1 MGMGMGELQPNQKY
15 VVLVEVYGPTSK
27 NVGDMFDQ
35 MLLMLH
41 EQFGSKVKWTA
52 HADKASNDPLG
63 KFASKSKRASKGK
76 RGGKR
81 GKPR

>member
-15 VVLVEVYGPTSK
+15 VVLVEVYGPASK

-41 EQFGSKVKWTA
+41 EQFGSKVKWA
-52 HADKASNDPLG
+52 VHADKAGNDPLG
-63 KFASKSKRASKGK
+63 KFAPKSKRAPKRK

-81 GKPR
+81 RQSR